1 MKINLTLFLA
11 CTQVIADTQ
20 RGYSVPDVELRESLK
35 RDNKEYILPKYS
47 AFYDKYANIAF
58 TKNPEKY
65 VRYTAAQG
73 GGHRN
78 AAS

>member
-1 MKINLTLFLA
+1 M
-11 CTQVIADTQ
+11 IADTQ

-73 GGHRN
+73 GYLN
-78 AAS
+78 AAVESTLFSRYSR